1 MSEQPA
7 TGPGPAPRPG
17 RWSLRRRLRSSLALV
32 AVLLVVVLA
41 VTAVLLS
48 QVRAKQDRVLGE
60 DFSAIAL
67 SDRLYVQLVQAESGV
82 RGYLLTGEPRLLDAL
97 DRTSSPRNSRDT
109 ATLRRLIAGDDRVVA
124 ALHRAQVAAGA
135 WYQGW
140 ALPTVAKVRAGGPTA
155 VTPDDVARGDR
166 LFGTVRTD
174 YGRYQTALLDSRSAA
189 RRSLQLRTSLLEA
202 VVGIVAAGVVL
213 LGAELWLALR
223 RWVLRPLQDVAAET
237 RSVRSGGLHNAGR
250 FSGLAEFEAWGV

>member
-7 TGPGPAPRPG
+7 TGPGPAPRP
-17 RWSLRRRLRSSLALV
+17 WSLRRRLRASLALV

-82 RGYLLTGEPRLLDAL
+82 RGYLLTGELGLLDAL

-166 LFGTVRTD
+166 LFGTVRTE
-174 YGRYQTALLDSRSAA
+174 YGR
-189 RRSLQLRTSLLEA
+189 
-202 VVGIVAAGVVL
+202 
-213 LGAELWLALR
+213 
-223 RWVLRPLQDVAAET
+223 
-237 RSVRSGGLHNAGR
+237 
-250 FSGLAEFEAWGV
+250 